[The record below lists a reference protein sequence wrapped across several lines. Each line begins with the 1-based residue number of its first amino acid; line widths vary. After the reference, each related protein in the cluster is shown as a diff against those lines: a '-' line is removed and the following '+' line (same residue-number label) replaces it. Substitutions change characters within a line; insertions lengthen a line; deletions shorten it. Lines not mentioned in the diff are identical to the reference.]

1 MDEDEEHI
9 PEPEVDEEQLRQE
22 RDDFLRAEYEEERS
36 QFIDGVYV
44 FLKTLNNLSIDE
56 QHNKLTDLVK
66 KYESYKE
73 NDGDEYLIES
83 LKSRIVNIET
93 QLKDRE
99 KIETVVLEGD
109 KSIAE
114 QQAVSYKFKYENSLW
129 AKFNQKS
136 FCNELYG
143 QALFHCVLG
152 TIMDLEIEINADLK
166 ILARPSLFLI
176 QNSRSGK
183 GEGMK
188 FVESIF
194 KNLSKN
200 EKALRIERM
209 NKQND
214 PTLLNRYITRQGRKG
229 TEFIK
234 DKDGEPIVI
243 PGLLSGICNMVWYPE
258 ADFLLNPKGKDQ
270 QEAVN
275 IHLNLLEYEGWYAK
289 ELAGW
294 EGKGTK
300 TSGGLYTL
308 IAVSRPIPDIK
319 RHIIY
324 SGFLQRCLFI
334 PRDVEIKTRKEM
346 IENNTIYSIRANDER
361 ELYMEQFKNL
371 TIEFTDI
378 QQFVKENKITIKKED
393 INKFAS
399 EIKNKIFWFM
409 DDVEKED
416 MFKLNKD
423 MMTDFIAGYQ
433 NHLLTLSYHSA
444 VVRMSCYVE
453 LSDLEYAFKFMQD
466 SYIMFKQWIGINVQ
480 PTYHE
485 TMNIVKQ
492 QKGVMAMVANYKG
505 KTIPLSEARKFLC
518 IHVPCSKPTAKVIL
532 EEYEDEYRSQFTIN
546 WIEKTI
552 RFF

>member
-114 QQAVSYKFKYENSLW
+114 QQAISYKFKYENSLL
-129 AKFNQKS
+129 AKLFNQKA
-136 FCNELYG
+136 FW
-143 QALFHCVLG
+143 
-152 TIMDLEIEINADLK
+152 
-166 ILARPSLFLI
+166 
-176 QNSRSGK
+176 
-183 GEGMK
+183 
-188 FVESIF
+188 
-194 KNLSKN
+194 
-200 EKALRIERM
+200 IERM